1 MLPPTARPF
10 RRAAH
15 AGVAIVLPVTWSI
28 REAFSVGSPVL
39 AGTVTGEVWAAD
51 GLEGATAAPLLV
63 VHDGPAYDAEGGLT
77 HYLQAQIDG
86 GAIPPL
92 RAVLLTAPERDRW
105 YSANPAYASAL
116 SDDVVPAL
124 VAQWRTTRTIGV
136 GASLG
141 ALAWLHAQSSYP
153 QVVDGMFLQSGS
165 YFRPETDSQES
176 GFSEFPAIVRFVA
189 SVRRGNRTTRPVPT
203 VLTCGRDEE
212 NLANNR
218 RMARVLL
225 RLGYRVRFAVV
236 PGGHDYP
243 SWRAAFDP
251 HLPDLVRA
259 VVR

>member
-1 MLPPTARPF
+1 
-10 RRAAH
+10 
-15 AGVAIVLPVTWSI
+15 
-28 REAFSVGSPVL
+28 
-39 AGTVTGEVWAAD
+39 
-51 GLEGATAAPLLV
+51 
-63 VHDGPAYDAEGGLT
+63 
-77 HYLQAQIDG
+77 
-86 GAIPPL
+86 
-92 RAVLLTAPERDRW
+92 
-105 YSANPAYASAL
+105 
-116 SDDVVPAL
+116 
-124 VAQWRTTRTIGV
+124 
-136 GASLG
+136 
-141 ALAWLHAQSSYP
+141 
-153 QVVDGMFLQSGS
+153 MFLQSGS

-236 PGGHDYP
+236 AEGHDYP

-259 VVR
+259 VVGDRAVSRNGPDVPRVTTTARRADGRTP